1 MKLLIADP
9 DREFVSI
16 VTYWLGSRGHQT
28 IIAYDAKEALKRW
41 LGEIPD
47 LAVIDL
53 SLPGAGRVD
62 FCRQLRQA
70 HTGLILVLTDPTHEE
85 EEVHALEQGADDYLR
100 KPISM
105 RQLQARI
112 MALARRAHAVLGEA
126 HATLVKIGPTNVN
139 LARYEVTR
147 NGRRA
152 RLTPIEG
159 RLLQF
164 LLSNAGHVVSA
175 ETIIQH
181 IWGYEHA
188 EAHLIK
194 THIHHLR
201 RKIEPDPT
209 RPRFLLT
216 LPTVGYLLRV
226 QGSETEDGPP
236 ASGAAGMH
244 SGAALL
250 EPPSE
255 AFSRGA

>member
-1 MKLLIADP
+1 MKMLIADP

-28 IIAYDAKEALKRW
+28 LIAHEAKEALKHW
-41 LGEIPD
+41 LGEKPD

-53 SLPGAGRVD
+53 NLPGAGGVD

-70 HTGLILVLTDPTHEE
+70 HTGIILVLTDPTQEE
-85 EEVHALEQGADDYLR
+85 EEVDALEQGADDYLR

-112 MALARRAHAVLGEA
+112 MALARRARALLSEA
-126 HATLVKIGPTNVN
+126 SATLVKIGPTSVN

-181 IWGYEHA
+181 IWGYENA

-201 RKIEPDPT
+201 RKIEPDPA

-236 ASGAAGMH
+236 TNGASGIR
-244 SGAALL
+244 GASSSF